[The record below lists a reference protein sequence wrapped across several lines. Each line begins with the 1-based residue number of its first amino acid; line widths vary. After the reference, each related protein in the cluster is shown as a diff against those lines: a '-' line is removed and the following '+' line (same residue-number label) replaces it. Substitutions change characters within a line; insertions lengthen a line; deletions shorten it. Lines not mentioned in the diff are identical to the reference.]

1 MGILSAGAGAHLG
14 LRVLL
19 GAVAAVPIGIGAPV
33 LAQSGSFVLQD
44 LIVEG
49 NQRIETETIRV
60 YTRLVEGSPV
70 TPADL
75 NRAVQSLFQT
85 GLFSNV
91 TVTPEGRN
99 VRVVVQE
106 NPTINRIAF
115 EGNALVDDD
124 ILRDQVRIE
133 PRQTYTRSQVEAE
146 VNAII
151 EAYRSVGRYA
161 ASVTPVLIRQPD
173 NRVDVVFEI
182 VEGDVTEIDRI
193 TFVGNRRFTDRQL
206 KRVIDTSEAGVF
218 SIFFTDDTY
227 NADRVAL
234 DQELLR
240 QFYLSRGYAD
250 FEVQS
255 SIAELS
261 EERESFF
268 LTYTVTEGEIY
279 TYGDISVSS
288 QTVGLAPEDFDGALA
303 TVAGETFDQRQIDDT
318 IEAMLEIAGDRGFA
332 FTEIFP
338 RLRRNQD
345 DQTIDIVF
353 EVQQGPRT
361 YIERI
366 DISGNTA
373 TLDRVI
379 RREFEVVEGDAYDAA
394 SIGRTADRLRSL
406 GYFSAVDVT
415 AREGSAPDRAV
426 IETEVEDQLTGAIN
440 FGVTFSSATG
450 PGAALSLTER
460 NFLGRGQRISLEFQ
474 IEEDAQSTTFSFF
487 EPRLLDRQVGAG
499 FDVYSRT
506 IDRSTSNFQQE
517 NLGLEPRVVFPVSEN
532 GRLSLR
538 YRISQDAIRNVRDEN
553 RVSQAIR
560 EDEGEEITSS
570 LTLGYTYDR
579 RNSRFAP
586 TSGYILALSSE
597 FAGLGGDAQY
607 VKSTARGRVH
617 TAFLE
622 DQIAAFV
629 ELEGGALY
637 SADESRVRITD
648 RFFLGGNSFKGFRA
662 GGIGP
667 RDRDTT
673 GATSVDNAL
682 GGNFYSMARSQVSF
696 PVGLPP
702 SSGITAG
709 LFAEAGTLWG
719 LDETEFTGPASRG
732 TFTIDDDPK
741 LRASVGFSIFWDSAI
756 GPLRLNFA
764 RAVIKEEGD
773 ETEFFRLSGGGRF

>member
-14 LRVLL
+14 LKVLL
-19 GAVAAVPIGIGAPV
+19 GSLALVPLSVASPAI
-33 LAQSGSFVLQD
+33 AQSGSFVLQD
-44 LIVEG
+44 IVVEG
-49 NQRIETETIRV
+49 NQRIETETIRI
-60 YTRLVEGSPV
+60 YTRLVEGSRV

-91 TVTPEGRN
+91 TVTPDGGT
-99 VRVVVQE
+99 VRVAVQE
-106 NPTINRIAF
+106 NPTINQIAF
-115 EGNALVDDD
+115 EGNSLVSDE
-124 ILRDQVRIE
+124 ILSTAIDIE
-133 PRQTYTRSQVEAE
+133 PRLTYTRSQVEAE
-146 VNAII
+146 VNKII

-182 VEGDVTEIDRI
+182 VEGDVTEIDAI
-193 TFVGNRRFTDRQL
+193 TFVGNRIFTDRQL
-206 KRVIDTSEAGVF
+206 RRVIDTSEAGVF

-227 NADRVAL
+227 NPDRVAL

-261 EERESFF
+261 PERDAFF
-268 LTYTVTEGEIY
+268 LTYTVTEGQIY
-279 TYGDISVSS
+279 QYGDISVRS
-288 QTVGLAPEDFDGALA
+288 QTVGLAPEDFDAALV
-303 TVAGETFDQRQIDDT
+303 TRSGRTFDQRQIDDT
-318 IEAMLEIAGDRGFA
+318 IEQMLMIAGDKGFA
-332 FTEIFP
+332 FTQIFP
-338 RLRRNQD
+338 RLRRNPD
-345 DQTIDIVF
+345 TQTVDIVY

-406 GYFSAVDVT
+406 GYFSTVNVT
-415 AREGSAPDRAV
+415 AREGSSRDRAI
-426 IETEVEDQLTGAIN
+426 IEAEVEDQLTGAIN
-440 FGVTFSSATG
+440 FGVTYSSASG
-450 PGAALSLTER
+450 PGGLLSLTER
-460 NFLGRGQRISLEFQ
+460 NFLGRGQSVSLEFS
-474 IEEDAQSTTFSFF
+474 IAEDEQSTTFSFF
-487 EPRLLDRQVGAG
+487 EPRLLDRRVGAG
-499 FDVYSRT
+499 FDIYNRNV
-506 IDRSTSNFQQE
+506 DRETSNFEQE
-517 NLGLEPRVVFPVSEN
+517 NIGFEPRVVFPISEN

-538 YRISQDAIRNVRDEN
+538 YRISQDAIRNVRDEDT
-553 RVSQAIR
+553 VSQAIR
-560 EDEGEEITSS
+560 EDAGEDITSS

-597 FAGLGGDAQY
+597 LAGFGGDSRY
-607 VKSTARGRVH
+607 LKTTARGRVH
-617 TAFLE
+617 TSFLE
-622 DQIAAFV
+622 EQIAAFV

-637 SADESRVRITD
+637 SIEDGVRITD

-673 GATSVDNAL
+673 GATNVDNAL
-682 GGNFYSMARSQVSF
+682 GGNFYSMVRSQVSF
-696 PVGLPP
+696 PIGLPP

-719 LDETEFTGPASRG
+719 LDETEFTGPDSRG
-732 TFTIDDDPK
+732 TFQINDDPE